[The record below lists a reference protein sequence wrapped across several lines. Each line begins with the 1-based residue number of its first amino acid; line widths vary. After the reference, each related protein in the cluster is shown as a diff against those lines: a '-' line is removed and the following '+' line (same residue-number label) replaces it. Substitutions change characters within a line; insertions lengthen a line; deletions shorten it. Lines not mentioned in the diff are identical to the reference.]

1 MSQPDPSHS
10 NRNLLATIYDSLARG
25 NVDTLMASLTDD
37 IEWRVHR
44 PSPVAGICNSKQ
56 EVLAFFPKMM
66 APYEGTL
73 RVEVTAIV
81 ADDHDGFVA
90 VKESAQRPSPRLAY
104 TGVHVWGF
112 GEGRIFRFESY
123 YDDTYTEFW
132 SARTA
137 SQADPRA

>member
-10 NRNLLATIYDSLARG
+10 NRNLLATIYDPLARG

-56 EVLAFFPKMM
+56 EVLAFLPKMM

-73 RVEVTAIV
+73 RVGVSGR
-81 ADDHDGFVA
+81 D
-90 VKESAQRPSPRLAY
+90 ESSGSRATTTTPTPSSGRRGRPRRRIRGPEGCPRPERA
-104 TGVHVWGF
+104 
-112 GEGRIFRFESY
+112 RRRRAARFEESS
-123 YDDTYTEFW
+123 
-132 SARTA
+132 SAWKAVPTV
-137 SQADPRA
+137 